1 MSDTPSVVF
10 DCNVFMQALG
20 FPRGPAGRCLELVW
34 EGKLKLL
41 LSQQILAE
49 VQSVTARPKIAAK
62 LRVRA
67 ARIDK
72 FISSIESSGQ
82 LLDTFPDV
90 FVYARDPRDAHYVNL
105 ALAARAGV
113 IVSRDKDLLEL
124 IDRSTPD
131 GCRFHE
137 QFPALRI
144 LDPVSF
150 LKEFDKK

>member
-1 MSDTPSVVF
+1 MSDTPGVVF
-10 DCNVFMQALG
+10 DCNIFMQALG
-20 FPRGPAGRCLELVW
+20 FPHGPAGRCLELVW

-41 LSQQILAE
+41 LSRQILAE

-67 ARIDK
+67 GRIEK
-72 FISSIESSGQ
+72 FINSIESSGQ
-82 LLDTFPDV
+82 LFDTFPNV
-90 FVYARDPRDAHYVNL
+90 FVYERDPRDAHYVNL
-105 ALAARAGV
+105 ALAAGAGV

-124 IDRSTPD
+124 MDRSKPD
-131 GCRFHE
+131 GRRFHD
-137 QFPALRI
+137 QFPAMRI